1 MLDLYMV
8 VALGAI
14 FGLFYVFASWCET
27 VVEDKGG
34 QEQ

>member
-8 VALGAI
+8 VALAAI
-14 FGLFYVFASWCET
+14 FGLFYAFACWCEM
-27 VVEDKGG
+27 VVEDQGG